1 MYIFQKYV
9 CKEEENELL
18 YILSCM
24 CVKNIYVLI
33 V

>member
-18 YILSCM
+18 YKLYM
-24 CVKNIYVLI
+24 CVKIIYVLI